1 MRCLVKAIRMIPV
14 HAAAPLEMT
23 MTATT
28 LPLVRRLRRDQF
40 LRFEHPRGLCLRAER
55 GALWVTVDG
64 EPDDI
69 EIDAGDCRVFNGD
82 EAVLVG
88 SFRGDAV
95 VAAHAT
101 QRLPRWRE
109 WFAWSAPR
117 VVPA

>member
-1 MRCLVKAIRMIPV
+1 MRCLAKAIRMIPV

-28 LPLVRRLRRDQF
+28 LPLVRRLRHDQF

>member
-1 MRCLVKAIRMIPV
+1 
-14 HAAAPLEMT
+14 
-23 MTATT
+23 MTATR

-40 LRFEHPRGLCLRAER
+40 IRFEHPRGLCLRAER

-69 EIDAGDCRVFNGD
+69 EIGAGQCRVFDGD

-101 QRLPRWRE
+101 QRVARWRE
-109 WFAWSAPR
+109 WFGFNARRTVLA
-117 VVPA
+117 